1 MPQRTKT
8 VINKKVIDLLKQP
21 TGFTLNT
28 SIEHFK
34 QEGVML
40 DTTGVDS
47 LTELSEKALFA
58 MGITKLDTDETN
70 LFDKDYH
77 PLNLDSNSDYNS
89 DFSFMTSENK
99 DKGIENTNIVDPD
112 VQSLSPKLIGAE
124 DKFVAVN
131 DPFYEQDE
139 EKSEMFKLQ
148 RQMNKSKTKKSLI
161 RIAAGMCGPHIS
173 HEVKNKN
180 KYFQQFSER
189 KRRGVM

>member
-70 LFDKDYH
+70 LFD
-77 PLNLDSNSDYNS
+77 NSIIA
-89 DFSFMTSENK
+89 NK
-99 DKGIENTNIVDPD
+99 
-112 VQSLSPKLIGAE
+112 
-124 DKFVAVN
+124 
-131 DPFYEQDE
+131 
-139 EKSEMFKLQ
+139 
-148 RQMNKSKTKKSLI
+148 
-161 RIAAGMCGPHIS
+161 
-173 HEVKNKN
+173 
-180 KYFQQFSER
+180 
-189 KRRGVM
+189 